1 MDLFVLK
8 KIKEGDIKAF
18 ESIFRL
24 YYTPLCLYAT
34 SITGEQEVAEE
45 IVQDLFY
52 VFWKERES
60 LPILRSIKNYLYGAT
75 RNRSLQYLEHREV
88 RYRYRNTVLVG
99 ENPESESYT
108 PQDQLEYKELQ
119 IARTP
124 PPDLSDAPFRRNE
137 ICGDSLQPLIVHKD
151 SRSGN
156 DQGTT
161 NTKKRNREL
170 YLTVMNQIEKN
181 KSKTDQAWE
190 QLYTRLEQDG
200 LLDKPISGTQIPYRI
215 GLMKWAAAIVILC
228 VSVATA
234 IFLGQERTPETTL
247 LTLHNNEASTTLVT
261 TLEDGSIVYL
271 ADNSQLSYPEHF
283 QREKREVSLLGN
295 ALFDV
300 SGNKE
305 RPFLIET
312 EQARIEV
319 LGTSFNIK
327 SSDKSAFELAVRRGL
342 VKVTLK
348 KNGEQTLVK
357 AGQTVS
363 LFSNRLQVAP
373 TQDNEQFSDYT
384 RRIQFKDERLGDILH
399 VINLEYPKMPLKT
412 TADLENRRL
421 TVSFYNNSP
430 ATMAELICAAL
441 KLKCTQQNNIW
452 MISEP

>member
-1 MDLFVLK
+1 
-8 KIKEGDIKAF
+8 
-18 ESIFRL
+18 
-24 YYTPLCLYAT
+24 
-34 SITGEQEVAEE
+34 
-45 IVQDLFY
+45 
-52 VFWKERES
+52 
-60 LPILRSIKNYLYGAT
+60 
-75 RNRSLQYLEHREV
+75 
-88 RYRYRNTVLVG
+88 
-99 ENPESESYT
+99 
-108 PQDQLEYKELQ
+108 
-119 IARTP
+119 
-124 PPDLSDAPFRRNE
+124 
-137 ICGDSLQPLIVHKD
+137 
-151 SRSGN
+151 
-156 DQGTT
+156 
-161 NTKKRNREL
+161 
-170 YLTVMNQIEKN
+170 MNQIEKN
-181 KSKTDQAWE
+181 KLKTDQAWV

-200 LLDKPISGTQIPYRI
+200 LLDKPTSGTQIPYRI
-215 GLMKWAAAIVILC
+215 GLMKWVAAIIILC

-234 IFLGQERTPETTL
+234 IFLGQERTPEAAL

-327 SSDKSAFELAVRRGL
+327 SSDKSIFELAVRRGL

-384 RRIQFKDERLGDILH
+384 HRIQFKDERLGDILH
-399 VINLEYPKMPLKT
+399 VINLEYPMMPLKA
-412 TADLENRRL
+412 TADLEDRRL

>member
-1 MDLFVLK
+1 
-8 KIKEGDIKAF
+8 
-18 ESIFRL
+18 
-24 YYTPLCLYAT
+24 
-34 SITGEQEVAEE
+34 
-45 IVQDLFY
+45 
-52 VFWKERES
+52 
-60 LPILRSIKNYLYGAT
+60 
-75 RNRSLQYLEHREV
+75 
-88 RYRYRNTVLVG
+88 
-99 ENPESESYT
+99 
-108 PQDQLEYKELQ
+108 
-119 IARTP
+119 
-124 PPDLSDAPFRRNE
+124 
-137 ICGDSLQPLIVHKD
+137 
-151 SRSGN
+151 
-156 DQGTT
+156 
-161 NTKKRNREL
+161 
-170 YLTVMNQIEKN
+170 MNQIEKN

-234 IFLGQERTPETTL
+234 IFLGRERTPETTL

-399 VINLEYPKMPLKT
+399 VINLEYPMMPLKI

>member
-1 MDLFVLK
+1 
-8 KIKEGDIKAF
+8 
-18 ESIFRL
+18 
-24 YYTPLCLYAT
+24 
-34 SITGEQEVAEE
+34 
-45 IVQDLFY
+45 
-52 VFWKERES
+52 
-60 LPILRSIKNYLYGAT
+60 
-75 RNRSLQYLEHREV
+75 
-88 RYRYRNTVLVG
+88 
-99 ENPESESYT
+99 
-108 PQDQLEYKELQ
+108 
-119 IARTP
+119 
-124 PPDLSDAPFRRNE
+124 
-137 ICGDSLQPLIVHKD
+137 
-151 SRSGN
+151 
-156 DQGTT
+156 
-161 NTKKRNREL
+161 
-170 YLTVMNQIEKN
+170 MNQIEKN
-181 KSKTDQAWE
+181 KLKTDQAWE

-421 TVSFYNNSP
+421 TVSLYNNSP

>member
-1 MDLFVLK
+1 
-8 KIKEGDIKAF
+8 
-18 ESIFRL
+18 
-24 YYTPLCLYAT
+24 
-34 SITGEQEVAEE
+34 
-45 IVQDLFY
+45 
-52 VFWKERES
+52 
-60 LPILRSIKNYLYGAT
+60 
-75 RNRSLQYLEHREV
+75 
-88 RYRYRNTVLVG
+88 
-99 ENPESESYT
+99 
-108 PQDQLEYKELQ
+108 
-119 IARTP
+119 
-124 PPDLSDAPFRRNE
+124 
-137 ICGDSLQPLIVHKD
+137 
-151 SRSGN
+151 
-156 DQGTT
+156 
-161 NTKKRNREL
+161 
-170 YLTVMNQIEKN
+170 MNQIEKN
-181 KSKTDQAWE
+181 KLKTDQAWE

-215 GLMKWAAAIVILC
+215 GLMKWAAAIIILC

-327 SSDKSAFELAVRRGL
+327 SSDKSTFELAVRRGL

-373 TQDNEQFSDYT
+373 TQDGVMSGRTVKYT
-384 RRIQFKDERLGDILH
+384 DILFIRRIQFKDERLGDILH
-399 VINLEYPKMPLKT
+399 VINLEYPMMPLKT

>member
-1 MDLFVLK
+1 
-8 KIKEGDIKAF
+8 
-18 ESIFRL
+18 
-24 YYTPLCLYAT
+24 
-34 SITGEQEVAEE
+34 
-45 IVQDLFY
+45 
-52 VFWKERES
+52 
-60 LPILRSIKNYLYGAT
+60 
-75 RNRSLQYLEHREV
+75 
-88 RYRYRNTVLVG
+88 
-99 ENPESESYT
+99 
-108 PQDQLEYKELQ
+108 
-119 IARTP
+119 
-124 PPDLSDAPFRRNE
+124 
-137 ICGDSLQPLIVHKD
+137 
-151 SRSGN
+151 
-156 DQGTT
+156 
-161 NTKKRNREL
+161 
-170 YLTVMNQIEKN
+170 MNQIEKN
-181 KSKTDQAWE
+181 KSKTDQAWA

-234 IFLGQERTPETTL
+234 IFLGRERTPETAL

-412 TADLENRRL
+412 TVDLENRRL

>member
-1 MDLFVLK
+1 
-8 KIKEGDIKAF
+8 
-18 ESIFRL
+18 
-24 YYTPLCLYAT
+24 
-34 SITGEQEVAEE
+34 
-45 IVQDLFY
+45 
-52 VFWKERES
+52 
-60 LPILRSIKNYLYGAT
+60 
-75 RNRSLQYLEHREV
+75 
-88 RYRYRNTVLVG
+88 
-99 ENPESESYT
+99 
-108 PQDQLEYKELQ
+108 
-119 IARTP
+119 
-124 PPDLSDAPFRRNE
+124 
-137 ICGDSLQPLIVHKD
+137 
-151 SRSGN
+151 
-156 DQGTT
+156 
-161 NTKKRNREL
+161 
-170 YLTVMNQIEKN
+170 MNQIEKN
-181 KSKTDQAWE
+181 KSKTDQAWA

-215 GLMKWAAAIVILC
+215 GLMKWAAAIIILC

-399 VINLEYPKMPLKT
+399 VINLEYPMMPLKT

-421 TVSFYNNSP
+421 TVSLYNNSP

>member
-1 MDLFVLK
+1 
-8 KIKEGDIKAF
+8 
-18 ESIFRL
+18 
-24 YYTPLCLYAT
+24 
-34 SITGEQEVAEE
+34 
-45 IVQDLFY
+45 
-52 VFWKERES
+52 
-60 LPILRSIKNYLYGAT
+60 
-75 RNRSLQYLEHREV
+75 
-88 RYRYRNTVLVG
+88 
-99 ENPESESYT
+99 
-108 PQDQLEYKELQ
+108 
-119 IARTP
+119 
-124 PPDLSDAPFRRNE
+124 
-137 ICGDSLQPLIVHKD
+137 
-151 SRSGN
+151 
-156 DQGTT
+156 
-161 NTKKRNREL
+161 
-170 YLTVMNQIEKN
+170 MNQIEKN
-181 KSKTDQAWE
+181 KLKTDQAWE

-399 VINLEYPKMPLKT
+399 VINLEYPMMPLKT

-421 TVSFYNNSP
+421 TVSFHNNSP

>member
-1 MDLFVLK
+1 
-8 KIKEGDIKAF
+8 
-18 ESIFRL
+18 
-24 YYTPLCLYAT
+24 
-34 SITGEQEVAEE
+34 
-45 IVQDLFY
+45 
-52 VFWKERES
+52 
-60 LPILRSIKNYLYGAT
+60 
-75 RNRSLQYLEHREV
+75 
-88 RYRYRNTVLVG
+88 
-99 ENPESESYT
+99 
-108 PQDQLEYKELQ
+108 
-119 IARTP
+119 
-124 PPDLSDAPFRRNE
+124 
-137 ICGDSLQPLIVHKD
+137 
-151 SRSGN
+151 
-156 DQGTT
+156 
-161 NTKKRNREL
+161 
-170 YLTVMNQIEKN
+170 MNQIEKN
-181 KSKTDQAWE
+181 KLKTDQAWV

-200 LLDKPISGTQIPYRI
+200 LLDKPTSGTQIPYRI

-234 IFLGQERTPETTL
+234 IFLGRERTPETTL

-327 SSDKSAFELAVRRGL
+327 SSDKSIFELAVRRGL

-399 VINLEYPKMPLKT
+399 VINLEYPMMPLKA
-412 TADLENRRL
+412 TADLEDRRL

>member
-1 MDLFVLK
+1 
-8 KIKEGDIKAF
+8 
-18 ESIFRL
+18 
-24 YYTPLCLYAT
+24 
-34 SITGEQEVAEE
+34 
-45 IVQDLFY
+45 
-52 VFWKERES
+52 
-60 LPILRSIKNYLYGAT
+60 
-75 RNRSLQYLEHREV
+75 
-88 RYRYRNTVLVG
+88 
-99 ENPESESYT
+99 
-108 PQDQLEYKELQ
+108 
-119 IARTP
+119 
-124 PPDLSDAPFRRNE
+124 
-137 ICGDSLQPLIVHKD
+137 
-151 SRSGN
+151 
-156 DQGTT
+156 
-161 NTKKRNREL
+161 
-170 YLTVMNQIEKN
+170 MNQIEKN

-215 GLMKWAAAIVILC
+215 GLMKWAAAIIILC

-399 VINLEYPKMPLKT
+399 VINLEYPMMPLKI

>member
-1 MDLFVLK
+1 
-8 KIKEGDIKAF
+8 
-18 ESIFRL
+18 
-24 YYTPLCLYAT
+24 
-34 SITGEQEVAEE
+34 
-45 IVQDLFY
+45 
-52 VFWKERES
+52 
-60 LPILRSIKNYLYGAT
+60 
-75 RNRSLQYLEHREV
+75 
-88 RYRYRNTVLVG
+88 
-99 ENPESESYT
+99 
-108 PQDQLEYKELQ
+108 
-119 IARTP
+119 
-124 PPDLSDAPFRRNE
+124 
-137 ICGDSLQPLIVHKD
+137 
-151 SRSGN
+151 
-156 DQGTT
+156 
-161 NTKKRNREL
+161 
-170 YLTVMNQIEKN
+170 MNQIEKN
-181 KSKTDQAWE
+181 KLKTDQAWE

-412 TADLENRRL
+412 TTDLENRRL

>member
-1 MDLFVLK
+1 
-8 KIKEGDIKAF
+8 
-18 ESIFRL
+18 
-24 YYTPLCLYAT
+24 
-34 SITGEQEVAEE
+34 
-45 IVQDLFY
+45 
-52 VFWKERES
+52 
-60 LPILRSIKNYLYGAT
+60 
-75 RNRSLQYLEHREV
+75 
-88 RYRYRNTVLVG
+88 
-99 ENPESESYT
+99 
-108 PQDQLEYKELQ
+108 
-119 IARTP
+119 
-124 PPDLSDAPFRRNE
+124 
-137 ICGDSLQPLIVHKD
+137 
-151 SRSGN
+151 
-156 DQGTT
+156 
-161 NTKKRNREL
+161 
-170 YLTVMNQIEKN
+170 MNQIEKN
-181 KSKTDQAWE
+181 KLKTDQAWV

-200 LLDKPISGTQIPYRI
+200 LLDKPTSGTQIPYRI
-215 GLMKWAAAIVILC
+215 GLMKWVAAIIILC

-234 IFLGQERTPETTL
+234 IFLGQERTPEAAL

-327 SSDKSAFELAVRRGL
+327 SSDKSIFELAVRRGL

-373 TQDNEQFSDYT
+373 TQDNEQFSDYP

-399 VINLEYPKMPLKT
+399 VINLEYPMMPLKA
-412 TADLENRRL
+412 TADLEDRRL

>member
-1 MDLFVLK
+1 
-8 KIKEGDIKAF
+8 
-18 ESIFRL
+18 
-24 YYTPLCLYAT
+24 
-34 SITGEQEVAEE
+34 
-45 IVQDLFY
+45 
-52 VFWKERES
+52 
-60 LPILRSIKNYLYGAT
+60 
-75 RNRSLQYLEHREV
+75 
-88 RYRYRNTVLVG
+88 
-99 ENPESESYT
+99 
-108 PQDQLEYKELQ
+108 
-119 IARTP
+119 
-124 PPDLSDAPFRRNE
+124 
-137 ICGDSLQPLIVHKD
+137 
-151 SRSGN
+151 
-156 DQGTT
+156 
-161 NTKKRNREL
+161 
-170 YLTVMNQIEKN
+170 MNQIEKN
-181 KSKTDQAWE
+181 KSKTDQAWA

-215 GLMKWAAAIVILC
+215 GLMKWAAAIIILC

-399 VINLEYPKMPLKT
+399 VMNLE
-412 TADLENRRL
+412 
-421 TVSFYNNSP
+421 
-430 ATMAELICAAL
+430 
-441 KLKCTQQNNIW
+441 
-452 MISEP
+452 

>member
-1 MDLFVLK
+1 
-8 KIKEGDIKAF
+8 
-18 ESIFRL
+18 
-24 YYTPLCLYAT
+24 
-34 SITGEQEVAEE
+34 
-45 IVQDLFY
+45 
-52 VFWKERES
+52 
-60 LPILRSIKNYLYGAT
+60 
-75 RNRSLQYLEHREV
+75 
-88 RYRYRNTVLVG
+88 
-99 ENPESESYT
+99 
-108 PQDQLEYKELQ
+108 
-119 IARTP
+119 
-124 PPDLSDAPFRRNE
+124 
-137 ICGDSLQPLIVHKD
+137 
-151 SRSGN
+151 
-156 DQGTT
+156 
-161 NTKKRNREL
+161 
-170 YLTVMNQIEKN
+170 MNQIEKN
-181 KSKTDQAWE
+181 KLKTDQAWE

-234 IFLGQERTPETTL
+234 IFLGRERTPETTL

-373 TQDNEQFSDYT
+373 TQDNEQCFRQPPYRCKPFS
-384 RRIQFKDERLGDILH
+384 
-399 VINLEYPKMPLKT
+399 
-412 TADLENRRL
+412 
-421 TVSFYNNSP
+421 
-430 ATMAELICAAL
+430 
-441 KLKCTQQNNIW
+441 
-452 MISEP
+452 

>member
-1 MDLFVLK
+1 
-8 KIKEGDIKAF
+8 
-18 ESIFRL
+18 
-24 YYTPLCLYAT
+24 
-34 SITGEQEVAEE
+34 
-45 IVQDLFY
+45 
-52 VFWKERES
+52 
-60 LPILRSIKNYLYGAT
+60 
-75 RNRSLQYLEHREV
+75 
-88 RYRYRNTVLVG
+88 
-99 ENPESESYT
+99 
-108 PQDQLEYKELQ
+108 
-119 IARTP
+119 
-124 PPDLSDAPFRRNE
+124 
-137 ICGDSLQPLIVHKD
+137 
-151 SRSGN
+151 
-156 DQGTT
+156 
-161 NTKKRNREL
+161 
-170 YLTVMNQIEKN
+170 MNQIEKN
-181 KSKTDQAWE
+181 KLKTDQAWV

-200 LLDKPISGTQIPYRI
+200 LLDKPTSGTQIPYRI
-215 GLMKWAAAIVILC
+215 GLMKWVAAIIILC

-234 IFLGQERTPETTL
+234 IFLGQERTPEAAL

-327 SSDKSAFELAVRRGL
+327 SSDKSIFELAVRRGL

-384 RRIQFKDERLGDILH
+384 RRIKFKDERLGDILH
-399 VINLEYPKMPLKT
+399 VINLEYPMMPLKA
-412 TADLENRRL
+412 TADLEDRRL

>member
-1 MDLFVLK
+1 
-8 KIKEGDIKAF
+8 
-18 ESIFRL
+18 
-24 YYTPLCLYAT
+24 
-34 SITGEQEVAEE
+34 
-45 IVQDLFY
+45 
-52 VFWKERES
+52 
-60 LPILRSIKNYLYGAT
+60 
-75 RNRSLQYLEHREV
+75 
-88 RYRYRNTVLVG
+88 
-99 ENPESESYT
+99 
-108 PQDQLEYKELQ
+108 
-119 IARTP
+119 
-124 PPDLSDAPFRRNE
+124 
-137 ICGDSLQPLIVHKD
+137 
-151 SRSGN
+151 
-156 DQGTT
+156 
-161 NTKKRNREL
+161 
-170 YLTVMNQIEKN
+170 MNQIEKN
-181 KSKTDQAWE
+181 KLKTDQAWE

-399 VINLEYPKMPLKT
+399 VINLEYPMMPLKT
-412 TADLENRRL
+412 TADLENRLL

>member
-1 MDLFVLK
+1 
-8 KIKEGDIKAF
+8 
-18 ESIFRL
+18 
-24 YYTPLCLYAT
+24 
-34 SITGEQEVAEE
+34 
-45 IVQDLFY
+45 
-52 VFWKERES
+52 
-60 LPILRSIKNYLYGAT
+60 
-75 RNRSLQYLEHREV
+75 
-88 RYRYRNTVLVG
+88 
-99 ENPESESYT
+99 
-108 PQDQLEYKELQ
+108 
-119 IARTP
+119 
-124 PPDLSDAPFRRNE
+124 
-137 ICGDSLQPLIVHKD
+137 
-151 SRSGN
+151 
-156 DQGTT
+156 
-161 NTKKRNREL
+161 
-170 YLTVMNQIEKN
+170 MNQIEKN
-181 KSKTDQAWE
+181 KSKTDQAWA

-215 GLMKWAAAIVILC
+215 GLMKWAAAIIILC

-399 VINLEYPKMPLKT
+399 VINLEYPMMPLMT

>member
-1 MDLFVLK
+1 
-8 KIKEGDIKAF
+8 
-18 ESIFRL
+18 
-24 YYTPLCLYAT
+24 
-34 SITGEQEVAEE
+34 
-45 IVQDLFY
+45 
-52 VFWKERES
+52 
-60 LPILRSIKNYLYGAT
+60 
-75 RNRSLQYLEHREV
+75 
-88 RYRYRNTVLVG
+88 
-99 ENPESESYT
+99 
-108 PQDQLEYKELQ
+108 
-119 IARTP
+119 
-124 PPDLSDAPFRRNE
+124 
-137 ICGDSLQPLIVHKD
+137 
-151 SRSGN
+151 
-156 DQGTT
+156 
-161 NTKKRNREL
+161 
-170 YLTVMNQIEKN
+170 MNQIEKN
-181 KSKTDQAWE
+181 KLKTDQAWV

-200 LLDKPISGTQIPYRI
+200 LLDKPTSGTQIPYRI
-215 GLMKWAAAIVILC
+215 GLMKWVAAIIILC

-234 IFLGQERTPETTL
+234 IFLGQERTPEAAL

-327 SSDKSAFELAVRRGL
+327 SSDKSIFELAVRRGL

-384 RRIQFKDERLGDILH
+384 RGIVFKDERLGDILH
-399 VINLEYPKMPLKT
+399 VINLEYPMMPLKA
-412 TADLENRRL
+412 TADLEDRRL

>member
-1 MDLFVLK
+1 
-8 KIKEGDIKAF
+8 
-18 ESIFRL
+18 
-24 YYTPLCLYAT
+24 
-34 SITGEQEVAEE
+34 
-45 IVQDLFY
+45 
-52 VFWKERES
+52 
-60 LPILRSIKNYLYGAT
+60 
-75 RNRSLQYLEHREV
+75 
-88 RYRYRNTVLVG
+88 
-99 ENPESESYT
+99 
-108 PQDQLEYKELQ
+108 
-119 IARTP
+119 
-124 PPDLSDAPFRRNE
+124 
-137 ICGDSLQPLIVHKD
+137 
-151 SRSGN
+151 
-156 DQGTT
+156 
-161 NTKKRNREL
+161 
-170 YLTVMNQIEKN
+170 MNQIEKN

-399 VINLEYPKMPLKT
+399 VINLEYPMMPLKT

-421 TVSFYNNSP
+421 TVSCYNNSP

>member
-1 MDLFVLK
+1 
-8 KIKEGDIKAF
+8 
-18 ESIFRL
+18 
-24 YYTPLCLYAT
+24 
-34 SITGEQEVAEE
+34 
-45 IVQDLFY
+45 
-52 VFWKERES
+52 
-60 LPILRSIKNYLYGAT
+60 
-75 RNRSLQYLEHREV
+75 
-88 RYRYRNTVLVG
+88 
-99 ENPESESYT
+99 
-108 PQDQLEYKELQ
+108 
-119 IARTP
+119 
-124 PPDLSDAPFRRNE
+124 
-137 ICGDSLQPLIVHKD
+137 
-151 SRSGN
+151 
-156 DQGTT
+156 
-161 NTKKRNREL
+161 
-170 YLTVMNQIEKN
+170 MNQIEKN
-181 KSKTDQAWE
+181 KLKTDQAWE

-234 IFLGQERTPETTL
+234 IFLGRERTPETTL

-271 ADNSQLSYPEHF
+271 ADNSLLSYPEHF

-399 VINLEYPKMPLKT
+399 VINLEYPMMPLKT

>member
-1 MDLFVLK
+1 
-8 KIKEGDIKAF
+8 
-18 ESIFRL
+18 
-24 YYTPLCLYAT
+24 
-34 SITGEQEVAEE
+34 
-45 IVQDLFY
+45 
-52 VFWKERES
+52 
-60 LPILRSIKNYLYGAT
+60 
-75 RNRSLQYLEHREV
+75 
-88 RYRYRNTVLVG
+88 
-99 ENPESESYT
+99 
-108 PQDQLEYKELQ
+108 
-119 IARTP
+119 
-124 PPDLSDAPFRRNE
+124 
-137 ICGDSLQPLIVHKD
+137 
-151 SRSGN
+151 
-156 DQGTT
+156 
-161 NTKKRNREL
+161 
-170 YLTVMNQIEKN
+170 MNQIEKN

-215 GLMKWAAAIVILC
+215 GLMKWAAAIIILC

-363 LFSNRLQVAP
+363 LFSNRLQVVP

-421 TVSFYNNSP
+421 TVRFYNNSP